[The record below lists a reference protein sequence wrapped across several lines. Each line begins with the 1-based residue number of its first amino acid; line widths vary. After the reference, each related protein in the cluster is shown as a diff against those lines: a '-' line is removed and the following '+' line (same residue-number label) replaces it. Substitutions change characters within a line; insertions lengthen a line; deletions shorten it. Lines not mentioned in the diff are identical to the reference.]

1 MPFPP
6 SGAADDQS
14 KPGSYRTARPRFI
27 SDIISA
33 PHLKVEKA
41 REFRKDRELYIAFID
56 LKAASDT
63 IDHGSLWKFLQIIGT
78 PPKLLSLIQELYSE
92 AESCVRIIGNL
103 STPFNNHSGVRQG
116 CVTAP
121 DLFNSIIDYLMSKVS
136 ARVPV
141 MSFGSYALCDL
152 EYADDTA
159 LLTGTFEAI
168 IRPLEVFNEKAT
180 KLGLVINWDKNEL
193 MRVGDDLDPQHLVY
207 EGAEVKF
214 VPNFKYLGSTIA
226 NNGDIRPEINLCRAL
241 ATSAMKAL
249 SRPLWKQ

>member
-1 MPFPP
+1 
-6 SGAADDQS
+6 
-14 KPGSYRTARPRFI
+14 
-27 SDIISA
+27 
-33 PHLKVEKA
+33 
-41 REFRKDRELYIAFID
+41 
-56 LKAASDT
+56 
-63 IDHGSLWKFLQIIGT
+63 
-78 PPKLLSLIQELYSE
+78 
-92 AESCVRIIGNL
+92 
-103 STPFNNHSGVRQG
+103 
-116 CVTAP
+116 
-121 DLFNSIIDYLMSKVS
+121 MSKVS

-168 IRPLEVFNEKAT
+168 IRPLEVFNEEAT

-193 MRVGDDLDPQHLVY
+193 MRVGHDLDPQHLVY